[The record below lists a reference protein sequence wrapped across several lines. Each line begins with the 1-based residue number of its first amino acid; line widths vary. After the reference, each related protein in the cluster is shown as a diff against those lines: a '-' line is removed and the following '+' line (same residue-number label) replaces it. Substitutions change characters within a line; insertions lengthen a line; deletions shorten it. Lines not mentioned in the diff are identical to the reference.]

1 MKITLISL
9 DNWGFNT
16 HIAVALEKKGHVVR
30 HIDFNN
36 FKYKYPNFSLRVY
49 NFLLK
54 LFLNKNLKTV
64 YYGEKIIEILKE
76 NNEIQDVIL
85 TIKADFIDQKSLLE
99 FKKYTIKSIAFF
111 NDSIARYPKTAT
123 ILKCFD
129 EVYSFEKE
137 DCKKYNLKFKTN
149 FIYNYTDNVPY
160 KSTFKYQLFNIS
172 SRDKRTNSILKI
184 AQTLKT
190 ENIKYKI
197 IVFDEKNKVKE
208 NELVTIIRKAISLDE
223 VNEYIEN
230 SQILLDIQRKNQ
242 SGLTFR
248 VFESLGLE
256 KKLITT
262 NIDVKSYGFY
272 NPNNILV
279 IDIDNPIFPNSFF
292 ETPYQRIPKEI
303 LKKYLVE
310 NWVKSFINQ

>member
-9 DNWGFNT
+9 DNWGFNK
-16 HIAVALEKKGHVVR
+16 HIAIALEKRGHAVR
-30 HIDFNN
+30 HINFND
-36 FKYKYPNFSLRVY
+36 FKYKYPSFSYRVY

-54 LFLNKNLKTV
+54 TFLNKNLKTI
-64 YYGEKIIEILKE
+64 YYGEKIVEILKE
-76 NNEIQDVIL
+76 SNEIQDLIL
-85 TIKADFIDQKSLLE
+85 TIKADFIDQKSLNE
-99 FKKYTIKSIAFF
+99 FKKYTTKSIAFF
-111 NDSIARYPKTAT
+111 NDSIARYPKTAN

-149 FIYNYTDNVPY
+149 FIYNYTDNVPF

-184 AQTLKT
+184 AQTLKS

-197 IVFDEKNKVKE
+197 IIFDGKNRIQA
-208 NELVTIIRKAISLDE
+208 NESITLIRSPLSLDD
-223 VNEYIEN
+223 VNKYIDN

-242 SGLTFR
+242 AGLTFR
-248 VFESLGLE
+248 IFESLGLE
-256 KKLITT
+256 KKLITS
-262 NIDVKSYGFY
+262 NADVKSYGFY